1 MNGCRQNESLIKT
14 SQHSSPSVNIRS
26 WNKSSI
32 KMILTKIRLQWK
44 VHLLSS
50 LTSKSSHLL
59 VCSCFDLCRFLSWFR
74 PEHFI
79 TGGRV
84 IMGYFSCLYA
94 VRITWPDV
102 KKNHV
107 SFPVWKCE
115 KFITVPS
122 LCECNRILTLEQD
135 RQVCIAHT
143 LSVCM
148 LLMQLSIS
156 NTDCGNVCE
165 SPHSPG

>member
-1 MNGCRQNESLIKT
+1 MLPLRPHEIRMSLFSSSGLEKCLSNGCSAVNGCRQNESLIKT
-14 SQHSSPSVNIRS
+14 SQHSSPSVNIWS

-94 VRITWPDV
+94 VRIWC
-102 KKNHV
+102 KKKSRFIH
-107 SFPVWKCE
+107 SLEMWKVY
-115 KFITVPS
+115 KSAVT
-122 LCECNRILTLEQD
+122 
-135 RQVCIAHT
+135 
-143 LSVCM
+143 M
-148 LLMQLSIS
+148 WM
-156 NTDCGNVCE
+156 
-165 SPHSPG
+165 